1 MAEDITITSVPCRRV
16 LEAVVDRA
24 DQVLATLSLLEGGAS
39 RGAAHWLQV
48 YLSTQIDNR

>member
-1 MAEDITITSVPCRRV
+1 MAEFEISPCRRV
-16 LEAVVDRA
+16 LEAVLDRA

-48 YLSTQIDNR
+48 TINTDK